1 MSSDFNNLLHRKGEE
16 LYRSM
21 PWREDTRPYYVFV
34 SEVMLQQTQVS
45 RVVPKFEAF
54 IDAFPDEKAL
64 ASASLADV
72 LKHWQGLGY
81 NRRAKFLHEAAKMIA
96 TDFNGV
102 FPDNEED
109 LLKLPGVGKNTAGA
123 ILAYSFNQPAIYVET
138 NIRTVYIHHFFE
150 GRSDVDDKEIVQ
162 LLKETVDKGNPRRF
176 YWALM
181 DYGSWLKQRG
191 VRNSASSKH
200 YKKQPILKGSL
211 REMRGM
217 ILHALT
223 NENALEAYID
233 DMRFEKA
240 LFGLEKDGLI
250 TIENGKV
257 ELTK

>member
-1 MSSDFNNLLHRKGEE
+1 MQKVYICLKFSS
-16 LYRSM
+16 
-21 PWREDTRPYYVFV
+21 
-34 SEVMLQQTQVS
+34 
-45 RVVPKFEAF
+45 PK
-54 IDAFPDEKAL
+54 L
-64 ASASLADV
+64 
-72 LKHWQGLGY
+72 
-81 NRRAKFLHEAAKMIA
+81 R

-162 LLKETVDKGNPRRF
+162 LLEETIDKGNPRRAEDSEF

-181 DYGSWLKQRG
+181 DYGSWLKQHG

-200 YKKQPILKGSL
+200 YKKQSILKGSL
-211 REMRGM
+211 REMRGI

-223 NENALEAYID
+223 NENELEAYVN

-250 TIENGKV
+250 TIKNGKV